1 MNNNNAE
8 LMTIY
13 SKSQKYKR
21 QYFLDVLKKYND
33 INTLC
38 LLNSD
43 TFTKNID
50 KTNIETFRNC
60 YLYQTKKFF
69 NGSSIFGLIHI
80 RFSLFIKDPKRY
92 ETYIQTLIKKINN
105 TIEVTNSNN
114 RKNKDRFY
122 VFLDLENVNIKNF
135 SRKLFNKVSKIV
147 EKHFDNKPIN
157 YFVSGKNQII
167 KVLWPIISMFLNKD
181 TKKKIIFLDYD

>member
-50 KTNIETFRNC
+50 KTNIETFRNR

-80 RFSLFIKDPKRY
+80 RF
-92 ETYIQTLIKKINN
+92 
-105 TIEVTNSNN
+105 
-114 RKNKDRFY
+114 
-122 VFLDLENVNIKNF
+122 
-135 SRKLFNKVSKIV
+135 
-147 EKHFDNKPIN
+147 
-157 YFVSGKNQII
+157 
-167 KVLWPIISMFLNKD
+167 
-181 TKKKIIFLDYD
+181 